1 MELTF
6 GIIGAFE
13 RHCAFVFQD
22 PVAPDLLAYS
32 GFVFSDRVSN
42 GSLCGAIAD
51 PRLDHPA
58 LIKGESFVF
67 V

>member
-1 MELTF
+1 MPVRFDFLT
-6 GIIGAFE
+6 
-13 RHCAFVFQD
+13 D
-22 PVAPDLLAYS
+22 S